1 MSNVPETK
9 VDPSL
14 STPVVPDQAL
24 HSRLDKMRA
33 DSTILGSM
41 NKILGEYQ
49 MGGGAIR
56 TARRRLLNCSRMSM
70 GDQKMTKSLANLSTT
85 AQSHYW
91 RGGHM
96 QPPNV
101 TMHSLLH
108 TLHKVIRNTAH

>member
-33 DSTILGSM
+33 DSSILGSM

-49 MGGGAIR
+49 WGGGEI
-56 TARRRLLNCSRMSM
+56 
-70 GDQKMTKSLANLSTT
+70 
-85 AQSHYW
+85 
-91 RGGHM
+91 
-96 QPPNV
+96 
-101 TMHSLLH
+101 
-108 TLHKVIRNTAH
+108 